1 MAIFSDRLREALEL
15 RNMKPSVLS
24 YKTGIS
30 ESALS
35 HYLKGDYEPKA
46 KKLRLLAEALR
57 VSESWLSGYA
67 EKTAEIKDSPEDST
81 ESGEDFIIFHR
92 DGKTVKKRFSDEQM
106 KMLVALIEAVPEKE
120 D

>member
-1 MAIFSDRLREALEL
+1 MAIFAERLRAALQL
-15 RNMKPSVLS
+15 RDMKPSVLS

-35 HYLKGDYEPKA
+35 HYLKGHYEPKA
-46 KKLRLLAEALR
+46 KKLMLLAEALH

-67 EKTAEIKDSPEDST
+67 EKNAETIDTPGDNA

-92 DGKTVKKRFSDEQM
+92 DGKTVKKRFSEDQM
-106 KMLVALIEAVPEKE
+106 KMLVAMIEAVPEKE

>member
-1 MAIFSDRLREALEL
+1 MSIFAERLREALKL
-15 RNMKPSVLS
+15 RDIKPSVLS

-46 KKLRLLAEALR
+46 KKLKLLAEALR
-57 VSESWLSGYA
+57 VSESWLCGYA
-67 EKTAEIKDSPEDST
+67 EKSAELRADTDSV
-81 ESGEDFIIFHR
+81 GEDVIVFHR
-92 DGKTVKKRFSDEQM
+92 DGKTVRKRFTEEQM
-106 KMLVALIEAVPEKE
+106 KMLIAMIDAVPEKPE

>member
-46 KKLRLLAEALR
+46 KKLRLIAEALR
-57 VSESWLSGYA
+57 VSEAWLSGYA
-67 EKTAEIKDSPEDST
+67 EKNAEVVDSPET
-81 ESGEDFIIFHR
+81 LAKAGEDFIIFHR
-92 DGKTVKKRFSDEQM
+92 DGKTVKKRFSEDHM
-106 KMLVALIEAVPEKE
+106 KMLIAMIEAVPESK

>member
-1 MAIFSDRLREALEL
+1 MAIFAERLREALRL
-15 RNMKPSVLS
+15 RDMKPSVLS

-46 KKLRLLAEALR
+46 KKLMLLAEALR

-67 EKTAEIKDSPEDST
+67 ESTAEVVDSEDA
-81 ESGEDFIIFHR
+81 SGEDFIIFHR
-92 DGKTVKKRFSDEQM
+92 DGKTVKKRFSEDQM
-106 KMLVALIEAVPEKE
+106 KMLVAMIEAVPEKE